1 MSSNS
6 SNSSNNMSLTT
17 STNLNFL
24 NINFKKVD
32 LINLIQTLSCEIK
45 ILKKEVNILK
55 LYLGTLLN
63 KTL

>member
-1 MSSNS
+1 MS

>member
-1 MSSNS
+1 MS

-45 ILKKEVNILK
+45 ILKNEVNILK

>member
-1 MSSNS
+1 
-6 SNSSNNMSLTT
+6 MSLTT